1 MMPQVKEGYG
11 HKMIFILI
19 KKLILKKGL
28 MILNLN
34 SKIPLQIKEHYLQ
47 KLTIEFTVKK
57 QKK

>member
-1 MMPQVKEGYG
+1 
-11 HKMIFILI
+11 
-19 KKLILKKGL
+19 

-34 SKIPLQIKEHYLQ
+34 SKIPLQVKEHYLQ